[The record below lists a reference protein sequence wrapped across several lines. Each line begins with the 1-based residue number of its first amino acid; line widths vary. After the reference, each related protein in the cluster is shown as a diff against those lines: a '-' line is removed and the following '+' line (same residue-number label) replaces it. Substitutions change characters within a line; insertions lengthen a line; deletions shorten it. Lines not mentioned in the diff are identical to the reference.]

1 MREAVGGTWLLYFF
15 FIFIFVYVA
24 FIAVIM
30 NYASAYRTNNY
41 IVSYVEN
48 MEGNIDLNTVK
59 NDVKTKYGYMDNIG
73 FCCRESISEG
83 VVYQIQTYI
92 TFDIPLFGFDI
103 RIPITN
109 DSKTVYGGLCD
120 NSDVCR

>member
-1 MREAVGGTWLLYFF
+1 MREAVGGTWLLYAFLV
-15 FIFIFVYVA
+15 FIFVYVA

-41 IVSYVEN
+41 IVSTVEN
-48 MEGNIDLNTVK
+48 MEGNVEWDSVK
-59 NDVKTKYGYMDNIG
+59 SNIRAKYGYNGDIG
-73 FCCRESISEG
+73 FCCKQSAADS

-92 TFDIPLFGFDI
+92 TFNVPLLGVDLK
-103 RIPITN
+103 IPITN

-120 NSDVCR
+120 SNNVCR